1 MTCATQFSSPFLQPL
16 EPTLEAK
23 KVQMDDRPSISTYY
37 IACLDQGPDSRMMT
51 LSLEESRLGVAFL
64 MVPANFEATTFV
76 VRRLDFSGDKGSAAS
91 LGYAMLRINDLFVK
105 ELEEDAK
112 FK

>member
-1 MTCATQFSSPFLQPL
+1 MYTYII
-16 EPTLEAK
+16 
-23 KVQMDDRPSISTYY
+23 VIMD
-37 IACLDQGPDSRMMT
+37 G
-51 LSLEESRLGVAFL
+51 
-64 MVPANFEATTFV
+64 
-76 VRRLDFSGDKGSAAS
+76 DFSGDKGSAAS